1 MPIAPDIAQIQ
12 QMDINN
18 LNDTIDKLQIKQ
30 SKEQLSDEELL
41 TLRRA
46 TRQLQQSMTPQSL
59 TGRLDAMIA
68 NKETNITE
76 TKGKL
81 DKQNEEELQ
90 QFTQSQE
97 VYKQSEIQAIEQA
110 DEEQKKTL

>member
-59 TGRLDAMIA
+59 T
-68 NKETNITE
+68 
-76 TKGKL
+76 
-81 DKQNEEELQ
+81 
-90 QFTQSQE
+90 
-97 VYKQSEIQAIEQA
+97 
-110 DEEQKKTL
+110 

>member
-1 MPIAPDIAQIQ
+1 MAQIQ

-59 TGRLDAMIA
+59 T
-68 NKETNITE
+68 
-76 TKGKL
+76 
-81 DKQNEEELQ
+81 
-90 QFTQSQE
+90 
-97 VYKQSEIQAIEQA
+97 
-110 DEEQKKTL
+110 

>member
-1 MPIAPDIAQIQ
+1 VPIAPDIAQIQ

-59 TGRLDAMIA
+59 T
-68 NKETNITE
+68 
-76 TKGKL
+76 
-81 DKQNEEELQ
+81 
-90 QFTQSQE
+90 
-97 VYKQSEIQAIEQA
+97 
-110 DEEQKKTL
+110 